1 MHSINGRFRRRP
13 SLHPERH
20 TCRRVYCFSG
30 GRENFNYMP
39 EYKRLLCSRKGK
51 VVKMKT
57 AYEIIKDAGQMNRT
71 VIAAKVGGETVDL
84 SREVPDGA
92 LVEAL
97 TFEQIEGKKVFW
109 HTASHILAA
118 AVKRLYPDAKLTIGP
133 SIDNGFYYDI
143 DSEVSFTPDIIEKI
157 EKEMQ
162 KIVKEDAK
170 MERFVLPRDEAI
182 KLMEEK
188 REPYK
193 VMLIGRVPEGEDI
206 SFYKMGEFVDLCAGP
221 HLFSTGAV
229 KAFKLLQCTGA
240 YWEGDSKNKM
250 LQRVYG
256 IAFPKKDELAA
267 YLERIEEAKKR
278 DHRKLG
284 RELDLFDIYDEGPGF
299 PFFLPKGMVLR
310 NLLEDFWRE
319 EHRKNG
325 YQEIRTPIMLNK
337 DLWLRSGH
345 WDHYKNNMYTT
356 VIDDQDFAIKPMN
369 CPGGMLAYKR
379 CIHSYRDLPQRMAEL
394 GLVHRHELSGA
405 LHGLMRVRCFTQ
417 DDAHIFMTPDQ
428 IESEIL
434 GVMRMIDNFYSV
446 FGFKYS
452 LELSTRPEDS
462 MGSDEQWDMA
472 TNALRRALEDNG
484 KPYTVNEGDGAFYG
498 PKIDFHL
505 EDSLGR
511 TWQCGTIQLDFQ
523 MPERFDLT
531 YVGQDNERHRPVMIH
546 RVIFGSI
553 ERFIGILTEHY
564 AGAFPLW
571 LNPVQVKILS
581 INERNIDWCN
591 EIENSLVSAGLRV
604 ESDHRSEKLGFK
616 LREAQLQKVPY
627 MLVIGDN
634 ETNERKVTIR
644 SRREGNLGSMSVD
657 EFIARCDEEIK
668 LKKQ

>member
-1 MHSINGRFRRRP
+1 
-13 SLHPERH
+13 
-20 TCRRVYCFSG
+20 
-30 GRENFNYMP
+30 
-39 EYKRLLCSRKGK
+39 
-51 VVKMKT
+51 MKT

-188 REPYK
+188 SEPYK

-379 CIHSYRDLPQRMAEL
+379 RIHSYRDLPQRMAEL

-644 SRREGNLGSMSVD
+644 SRREGDLGSMSVD

>member
-1 MHSINGRFRRRP
+1 
-13 SLHPERH
+13 
-20 TCRRVYCFSG
+20 
-30 GRENFNYMP
+30 
-39 EYKRLLCSRKGK
+39 
-51 VVKMKT
+51 
-57 AYEIIKDAGQMNRT
+57 
-71 VIAAKVGGETVDL
+71 
-84 SREVPDGA
+84 
-92 LVEAL
+92 
-97 TFEQIEGKKVFW
+97 
-109 HTASHILAA
+109 
-118 AVKRLYPDAKLTIGP
+118 
-133 SIDNGFYYDI
+133 
-143 DSEVSFTPDIIEKI
+143 
-157 EKEMQ
+157 
-162 KIVKEDAK
+162 
-170 MERFVLPRDEAI
+170 
-182 KLMEEK
+182 
-188 REPYK
+188 
-193 VMLIGRVPEGEDI
+193 
-206 SFYKMGEFVDLCAGP
+206 
-221 HLFSTGAV
+221 
-229 KAFKLLQCTGA
+229 
-240 YWEGDSKNKM
+240 
-250 LQRVYG
+250 
-256 IAFPKKDELAA
+256 
-267 YLERIEEAKKR
+267 
-278 DHRKLG
+278 
-284 RELDLFDIYDEGPGF
+284 
-299 PFFLPKGMVLR
+299 
-310 NLLEDFWRE
+310 
-319 EHRKNG
+319 
-325 YQEIRTPIMLNK
+325 MLNK

-379 CIHSYRDLPQRMAEL
+379 RIHSYRDLPQRMAEL

-434 GVMRMIDNFYSV
+434 GVMRMIDSFYSV

-462 MGSDEQWDMA
+462 MGSDEQWNMA

-591 EIENSLVSAGLRV
+591 EIETSLVSAGLRV

-644 SRREGNLGSMSVD
+644 SRREGDLGSMSVD
-657 EFIARCDEEIK
+657 EFIAKCNEEIK